1 MEHFYPQPSFVK
13 LGWGLFLSAQFL
25 FYVCS
30 QMESLLAWL
39 RRDSNPRHFVTR
51 VCRQRSHS
59 FLLKQ
64 LLRIRTDIFEQI
76 PTSPSRV
83 TFDVGLLMNTKDFFQ
98 SRSIKGRRKLTI
110 FGWKKQHFFAE
121 PLNELKLKCLAGT
134 CSIKMLQ
141 LWMNIKY
148 LFCSIHAY

>member
-13 LGWGLFLSAQFL
+13 LGWGLFLFAQFL

-30 QMESLLAWL
+30 QMESLALLETGLKPKTLCHEGMPPAL
-39 RRDSNPRHFVTR
+39 TQLPSQTTSSYSDRYFRTDSNEPISGHVR
-51 VCRQRSHS
+51 CRASHEHERFFSKPFNQRPKEINY
-59 FLLKQ
+59 FW
-64 LLRIRTDIFEQI
+64 
-76 PTSPSRV
+76 V
-83 TFDVGLLMNTKDFFQ
+83 
-98 SRSIKGRRKLTI
+98 
-110 FGWKKQHFFAE
+110 KKTFFAE